1 VYNLSNTRNMDYM
14 KLVHKMFEDKP
25 EQKRPLH
32 DLEAD
37 GIIILTLWN
46 PKCFC
51 GYQQSRA
58 RKYP

>member
-1 VYNLSNTRNMDYM
+1 MDYM